1 MLRTEI
7 PHMPAK
13 LQSKETKKECQVLPA
28 SENHIPFRLLV
39 AIDVFEKLGVEK

>member
-1 MLRTEI
+1 MLRNEI

-28 SENHIPFRLLV
+28 FENYIPFRLL
-39 AIDVFEKLGVEK
+39 AARDDFEKLGVEK